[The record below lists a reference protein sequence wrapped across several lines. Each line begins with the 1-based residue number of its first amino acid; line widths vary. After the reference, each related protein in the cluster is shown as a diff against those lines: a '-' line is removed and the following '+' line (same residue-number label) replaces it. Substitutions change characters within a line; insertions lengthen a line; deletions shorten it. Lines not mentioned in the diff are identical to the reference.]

1 MIRALVYHFSPCVIA
16 AIISLIGIIVGF
28 AESSCGW
35 SFLFLIILVPA
46 LFILIGVD
54 WLVKTMTKGKILY
67 IWIIEVVLIA
77 IAIGILEFE

>member
-1 MIRALVYHFSPCVIA
+1 M
-16 AIISLIGIIVGF
+16 
-28 AESSCGW
+28 
-35 SFLFLIILVPA
+35 IILVPA

-54 WLVKTMTKGKILY
+54 WLVKTITKGKILY